1 MANELKHTAVGTEL
15 TQAEY
20 EGTAS
25 HVFNS
30 QATGDIV
37 YASSAS
43 QLTRLGIGSS
53 GQVLKVSSGGIPEWG
68 TDTTNVAAG
77 SLTGT
82 TMASNVVT
90 SSLTTVGALNAG
102 SITSGFGTINN
113 GSSTITTTGA
123 ITGGSLDVN
132 GGSQFDGTVSVGVDD
147 TGYDVKFFG
156 ATASSYML
164 YDASEDDLYII
175 GGKVA
180 VGNSTTMGAG
190 DGGINLQ
197 NDGGYGIFLQESNS
211 QNNYFGVKVNETS
224 DITTLWSGSGGSV
237 TTPMAFYTAISGS
250 EAERMRID
258 GTGLSIGGF
267 APAYDLDVADNDAHT
282 QSAVTTYSDST
293 HASYFYLR
301 KSHSDTLGTATTT
314 IDGETLGK
322 FYFLGVD
329 SGGGFDSGASI
340 IGIQT
345 GTAGAKVPTYM
356 KFETSTDSA
365 SAEAMRIRETGA
377 VQIGG
382 AGIAQRTNGMLDINA
397 SNTYPRLSIT
407 SWSASDYPAYLQL
420 SQSQNDTMGT
430 MTATADGASHGY
442 IRFEGV
448 DSGGNFDLGSS
459 IHSQQDGASGTRVPA
474 NLIFTTSTSSS
485 PTEKM
490 RIMGSGQVG
499 IGTSAPDHLLTLANS
514 AATSQIELR
523 GGGVAGGGAFF
534 CNYANQT
541 AVMSAGVRV
550 NAGSWTADTTSSGGS
565 GSASIYAQVGSTH
578 YWYSNGSTTDGN
590 NISPAQVFTIV
601 AGGNATLAGT
611 LTESSDARLKTNI
624 NTIDSALD
632 KVTQMR
638 GVTYDRTD
646 FDMSGTGI
654 VAQELERI
662 APELVENNDEYKS
675 VAYTK
680 LTAYLI
686 EAIKELNNEI
696 KELKGN

>member
-1 MANELKHTAVGTEL
+1 MANEWKHVAVGTEL
-15 TQAEY
+15 TQVEY
-20 EGTAS
+20 EGTAT
-25 HVFNS
+25 HVFNN
-30 QATGDIV
+30 QAVGDMG
-37 YASSAS
+37 YASTTSQFRRLAIGTSNQLLATVGGVPAWSA
-43 QLTRLGIGSS
+43 QTI
-53 GQVLKVSSGGIPEWG
+53 I
-68 TDTTNVAAG
+68 
-77 SLTGT
+77 
-82 TMASNVVT
+82 T
-90 SSLTTVGALNAG
+90 STGALNAG

-113 GSSTITTTGA
+113 GSSAITTTGT
-123 ITGGSLDVN
+123 ITGGSFVGNLTGN
-132 GGSQFDGTVSVGVDD
+132 ASGTSATVTGATQSAITSVGI
-147 TGYDVKFFG
+147 
-156 ATASSYML
+156 L
-164 YDASEDDLYII
+164 
-175 GGKVA
+175 
-180 VGNSTTMGAG
+180 
-190 DGGINLQ
+190 
-197 NDGGYGIFLQESNS
+197 
-211 QNNYFGVKVNETS
+211 
-224 DITTLWSGSGGSV
+224 
-237 TTPMAFYTAISGS
+237 
-250 EAERMRID
+250 
-258 GTGLSIGGF
+258 TGLGVGITPSF
-267 APAYDLDVADNDAHT
+267 DLDVADNDAHT
-282 QSAVTTYSDST
+282 QLAVTTYSDST
-293 HASYFYLR
+293 HSSYFYLR

-382 AGIAQRTNGMLDINA
+382 AGIAQRSTSLLDLNA
-397 SNTYPRLSIT
+397 SNTYPRLSVT

-430 MTATADGASHGY
+430 KTATADGAVHGY

-448 DSGGNFDLGSS
+448 DSAGNFDLGSS
-459 IHSQQDGASGTRVPA
+459 ISSQQDGASGTRVPA

-490 RIMGSGQVG
+490 RIMGTGLVG
-499 IGTSAPDHLLTLANS
+499 IGTNAPDHLLSLVNTP
-514 AATSQIELR
+514 ATSQIELR

-534 CNYANQT
+534 TNYANQT

-550 NAGSWTADTTSSGGS
+550 NAGSWTADTTSGGGS

-578 YWYSNGSTTDGN
+578 YWYSNGSTTDGSN
-590 NISPAQVFTIV
+590 LSPAQVFTIV
-601 AGGNATLAGT
+601 LSGDATLAGT
-611 LTESSDARLKTNI
+611 LTESSDVALKTNI
-624 NTIDSALD
+624 ETIPNALE
-632 KVTQMR
+632 KINLMR
-638 GVTYDRTD
+638 GVSYDRIDNNT
-646 FDMSGTGI
+646 SSVGLI
-654 VAQELERI
+654 AQELEKI
-662 APELVENNDEYKS
+662 APELVLDNDEYKS

>member
-37 YASSAS
+37 YASSS
-43 QLTRLGIGSS
+43 TQLTRLGIGSS
-53 GQVLKVSSGGIPEWG
+53 GQVLKVSGGLPSWG
-68 TDTTNVAAG
+68 TDTTNVAA
-77 SLTGT
+77 SALTGT

-90 SSLTTVGALNAG
+90 SSLTTVGALNSG

-123 ITGGSLDVN
+123 ITGGSLDIN
-132 GGSQFDGTVSVGVDD
+132 GTSQFDGEITVGVDD
-147 TGYDVKFFG
+147 TGHDVKFFG
-156 ATASSYML
+156 ATAGSYML
-164 YDASEDDLYII
+164 WDESGDDLLMTGSSRLAI
-175 GGKVA
+175 GGPTTYGVISINIDNEGTNLVRLGGTSKTSGTMAYISRNLPSASTDTA
-180 VGNSTTMGAG
+180 VVRLRQDHTGDDQDTLIVEQDGSGKILNLK
-190 DGGINLQ
+190 DGGSTV
-197 NDGGYGIFLQESNS
+197 F
-211 QNNYFGVKVNETS
+211 
-224 DITTLWSGSGGSV
+224 
-237 TTPMAFYTAISGS
+237 
-250 EAERMRID
+250 
-258 GTGLSIGGF
+258 
-267 APAYDLDVADNDAHT
+267 DVADGG
-282 QSAVTTYSDST
+282 AVTTIG
-293 HASYFYLR
+293 
-301 KSHSDTLGTATTT
+301 TLTV
-314 IDGETLGK
+314 
-322 FYFLGVD
+322 GVD
-329 SGGGFDSGASI
+329 DTGHDVKYFGATSGSYMLWDESADRAVI
-340 IGIQT
+340 NA
-345 GTAGAKVPTYM
+345 GTM
-356 KFETSTDSA
+356 
-365 SAEAMRIRETGA
+365 M
-377 VQIGG
+377 IGG
-382 AGIAQRTNGMLDINA
+382 AETVTQRNSGQSKLDINA

-420 SQSQNDTMGT
+420 SQSQNDTIGT

-474 NLIFTTSTSSS
+474 DLIFTTSTSSS
-485 PTEKM
+485 PTEKL
-490 RIMGSGQVG
+490 RILSTGLVG
-499 IGTSAPDHLLTLANS
+499 IGTSAPDHLLSLVNTP
-514 AATSQIELR
+514 ATSQIELR
-523 GGGVAGGGAFF
+523 GGGTAGGGVFF
-534 CNYANQT
+534 SNYGNQSG
-541 AVMSAGVRV
+541 VMSTGVRV

-565 GSASIYAQVGSTH
+565 GSASIYLQAGSTH

-646 FDMSGTGI
+646 YERSGTGI
-654 VAQELERI
+654 IAQELEQI
-662 APELVENNDEYKS
+662 APELVEDNDEYKS

-686 EAIKELNNEI
+686 EAIKELNHEI